1 MSDSQGV
8 IQVVIPP
15 TLRGPLEEWLH
26 RRNLELV
33 RLPYQELGLKAEDD
47 LPTYIIGFA

>member
-1 MSDSQGV
+1 MSDEE

-15 TLRGPLEEWLH
+15 ALRKPLEEWLH

-33 RLPYQELGLKAEDD
+33 RIPAELDTD
-47 LPTYIIGFA
+47 LPTYIIGLA